1 MCKRGEIKAF
11 LILEDPLTEYCICAA
26 NIVFGLDTILF
37 IPVHLLSSLV
47 PQRDEKTHI
56 EQGADYTH

>member
-11 LILEDPLTEYCICAA
+11 LILEDPLTEYCMCVA
-26 NIVFGLDTILF
+26 NIVFGLDTILL

-56 EQGADYTH
+56 

>member
-56 EQGADYTH
+56 